1 MRDWHDTI
9 SDDSPTLV
17 DLTSSPTTV
26 YLRKQVRQVEV
37 TDDKGVTRIEYHYKE
52 KEFSPIEYAVMCAE
66 ENSEAIAELA
76 ELLGG
81 E

>member
-1 MRDWHDTI
+1 MRDWHETI

-17 DLTSSPTTV
+17 DMTSSPTTV

-37 TDDKGVTRIEYHYKE
+37 TDDKGMTRVEYHYKE
-52 KEFSPIEYAVMCAE
+52 KELSPIEYAVMCAE